1 MYSER
6 NKMMLSL
13 NFPISTPVGQK
24 RHADSEPVDTGPKR
38 LKIVPFQDVFE
49 KLKENILIKEP
60 RNFILIQSNM
70 SLDVSTKVKYQ
81 LVVKTL

>member
-1 MYSER
+1 
-6 NKMMLSL
+6 MMSSKSL
-13 NFPISTPVGQK
+13 LLTVDVIHLFLII
-24 RHADSEPVDTGPKR
+24 EPVDTGPKR